1 MKPSSLIY
9 LLFAVAII
17 LVGLFICS
25 AASAAASANGSEL
38 FNSKQNDEGDLVF
51 TYDFSADNVKK
62 ISIETLDADVK
73 IEKTSGSSY
82 IELINF
88 ADGSYTFSHT
98 NRIVSVTNNT
108 NLSSILQFGT
118 NGFHF
123 DGLRHYLRGTVDTT
137 RPKSVKVYVGSDSV
151 LQSVVVSLQSGDFS
165 IRNISVQCDYDIS
178 VTDGKTS
185 VLSLYNVGSLKFEG
199 SNSDLEI
206 KNADC
211 DVFRGSLHNGSI
223 TADNFR
229 VSSSLFANTDAGSI
243 KLSLLT
249 PLTEFRSSINSV
261 KGNVSINGNV
271 YENGYNDALDSNN
284 DYNFE
289 IKVNTGDIILLT
301 K

>member
-9 LLFAVAII
+9 LVFAVAII
-17 LVGLFICS
+17 FVGLFICS
-25 AASAAASANGSEL
+25 AASAAASASGSEL

-51 TYDFSADNVKK
+51 TYDFSADNVKRL
-62 ISIETLDADVK
+62 SIETLGADVM
-73 IEKTSGSSY
+73 IEKTSGNSY
-82 IELINF
+82 IELVNF

-123 DGLRHYLRGTVDTT
+123 DGLRHYLRGTVDTAK
-137 RPKSVKVYVGSDSV
+137 PKSVRVYVGPDSV
-151 LQSVVVSLQSGDFS
+151 LQSVDVSLQSGDFS
-165 IRNISVQCDYDIS
+165 IRNISVQCDYKIS
-178 VTDGKTS
+178 VTDGETS
-185 VLSLYNVGSLKFEG
+185 VFSLYNAGSLKFDG
-199 SNSDLEI
+199 NNSDLEI

-211 DVFRGSLHNGSI
+211 DIFSGSLHNGSI

-243 KLSLLT
+243 KLSLLI
-249 PLTEFRSSINSV
+249 PITEFRSSINSV

-271 YENGYNDALDSNN
+271 YENGYNDAVDSN
-284 DYNFE
+284 DRYNFE
-289 IKVNTGDIILLT
+289 IKVNTGDIVLT
-301 K
+301 TK

>member
-62 ISIETLDADVK
+62 ISIETLDADVM

-118 NGFHF
+118 NGFH
-123 DGLRHYLRGTVDTT
+123 
-137 RPKSVKVYVGSDSV
+137 SVKVYVGPDSV
-151 LQSVVVSLQSGDFS
+151 LQQIAVTLQSGDFS

-185 VLSLYNVGSLKFEG
+185 VLSLYNAGSLKFEG

-211 DVFRGSLHNGSI
+211 DIFRGSLHNGSI

-229 VSSSLFANTDAGSI
+229 ASSSLFANTDAGSI

-261 KGNVSINGNV
+261 KGNVSINGSV
-271 YENGYNDALDSNN
+271 YENGYNDAVEKNE

-289 IKVNTGDIILLT
+289 IKVNTGDIILMT